1 MMATVD
7 TMKKT
12 IGFLLVLFLVVSSG
26 WAQSRDTGQ
35 SAANYAAFYSY
46 SEPGDLTIRVSAWGA
61 VRFPGLYEIPRGTSL
76 QSLFSLS
83 GGPQLGVRE
92 RRSKRNMTIELFRN
106 VEGERQLIFR
116 QEMENDIT
124 GIESNPMLFDGDV
137 LSVQS
142 VTRRTFSVR
151 DIFPILSAALTTV
164 ILIDNLQN

>member
-1 MMATVD
+1 
-7 TMKKT
+7 MKNVAS
-12 IGFLLVLFLVVSSG
+12 ILLLSVTLVSIAAG
-26 WAQSRDTGQ
+26 QGRDPSLSQ
-35 SAANYAAFYSY
+35 ANYAAFYSY

-61 VRFPGLYEIPRGTSL
+61 VRFPGLYEIPRGTDL

-83 GGPQLGVRE
+83 GGPQLGERE
-92 RRSKRNMTIELFRN
+92 RRSKRNMTIELFRDID
-106 VEGERQLIFR
+106 GQRQLIYR
-116 QEMENDIT
+116 QQMENDIT
-124 GIESNPMLFDGDV
+124 GMDSNPVLEDGDV

>member
-1 MMATVD
+1 MKRIFGLLILLTV
-7 TMKKT
+7 
-12 IGFLLVLFLVVSSG
+12 LCQSS
-26 WAQSRDTGQ
+26 WAQSRDISQ
-35 SAANYAAFYSY
+35 SQANYAAFYSY
-46 SEPGDLTIRVSAWGA
+46 YEPGDLTIRVSAWGA

-83 GGPQLGVRE
+83 GGPQFGERE
-92 RRSKRNMTIELFRN
+92 RRSKRNMTIELFRT
-106 VEGERQLIFR
+106 VDGERQMIFR

-124 GIESNPMLFDGDV
+124 AIDSNPVLSDGDI
-137 LSVQS
+137 LSVQA